1 VDAAKHVEP
10 GGLAAIVGATARH
23 GYVYQEVLSHPG
35 DAVPTSAYTGV
46 GDVTEFSYGEG
57 NLASLSTVGT
67 SAGWLPSD
75 RAVVFTDNHDTQR
88 GSSSRTRTDRCTR
101 WARSSRSSIRT
112 GRRW

>member
-1 VDAAKHVEP
+1 VF
-10 GGLAAIVGATARH
+10 
-23 GYVYQEVLSHPG
+23 SHPG

-88 GSSSRTRTDRCTR
+88 GGSVLRYEDGPLH
-101 WARSSRSSIRT
+101 AL
-112 GRRW
+112 GKVFALAHP